1 MSIKIYI
8 PRETTSASLGAELLA
23 KAIDTEARYRN
34 LEIELVRNGSR
45 GACFLE
51 PLIEVETDNGRVGY
65 GPITLEDVPDLFDAD
80 FLNGGQHS
88 KALGDV
94 NELPWFKN
102 QERLTFARCGI
113 IEATSVPAYR
123 KPWRFCRTKECSG

>member
-45 GACFLE
+45 GACF
-51 PLIEVETDNGRVGY
+51 PGT
-65 GPITLEDVPDLFDAD
+65 PDR
-80 FLNGGQHS
+80 S
-88 KALGDV
+88 
-94 NELPWFKN
+94 
-102 QERLTFARCGI
+102 
-113 IEATSVPAYR
+113 
-123 KPWRFCRTKECSG
+123 